1 MANEDSADLQKVAA
15 GFMDQFIKLLMLMLL
30 FLLLGF
36 CFQISN
42 FGASHAAALRTKRKE
57 EEE

>member
-1 MANEDSADLQKVAA
+1 MANEDSGDLQKVAA
-15 GFMDQFIKLLMLMLL
+15 GFMDQFIQLLMLL